1 MLLSR
6 VVSYAIK
13 PRIYVILRGGL
24 GNQLHQIAA
33 GVHLAEKNGGKL
45 FIFPHIV
52 DTAENHDRRGFYKKI
67 DLSGLFPKIKIYEV
81 NRIEDLVLRAMNRVS
96 LQRFQKR
103 IISEINFFN
112 ASPYKI
118 ILIVGWFQSYEY
130 LPEDIDFTKL
140 VDPLLKSKKETRLHV
155 RLTDFLDIDKHP
167 LDGLFYKEA
176 LKKVQGKHNFS
187 NVICFSDDIP
197 NAIKILPP
205 SFAYI
210 FPEIENSLEANELLR
225 VLSSSHA
232 LICSKSSLCWW
243 AANAVSSEGG
253 IVVSP
258 WTETAH
264 NSAWLKIE
272 N

>member
-13 PRIYVILRGGL
+13 PRIYIILRGGL

-33 GVHLAEKNGGKL
+33 GVHLAEKNDGKL
-45 FIFPHIV
+45 IIFPHIV
-52 DTAENHDRRGFYKKI
+52 DTAKNHDRRGFYKKI
-67 DLSGLFPKIKIYEV
+67 DLKGLFPKIKIHEV
-81 NRIEDLVLRAMNRVS
+81 SSIEDLVLRVMNRIS
-96 LQRFQKR
+96 LRKFQKR
-103 IISEINFFN
+103 IVSEKNFFN
-112 ASPYKI
+112 ANPYQI
-118 ILIVGWFQSYEY
+118 ILIVGWFQSHEY
-130 LPEDIDFTKL
+130 LPVNIDFTKL
-140 VDPLLKSKKETRLHV
+140 VDPLLKSKKETTLHV
-155 RLTDFLDIDKHP
+155 RLTDFLDIDKDP

-176 LKKVQGKHNFS
+176 LKKVQKKHDFA

-205 SFAYI
+205 SFTYI

-225 VLSSSHA
+225 VLSSSYA

-243 AANAVSSEGG
+243 AANAVSSQGG

-258 WTETAH
+258 WIETAH
-264 NSAWLKIE
+264 KSAWLTID

>member
-1 MLLSR
+1 MSPSR
-6 VVSYAIK
+6 VLSYAIK

-52 DTAENHDRRGFYKKI
+52 DTAKNHDRRGFYKKI
-67 DLSGLFPKIKIYEV
+67 DLSGLFPNIEIYEV
-81 NRIEDLVLRAMNRVS
+81 NRIEDLVLRAMNRLS
-96 LQRFQKR
+96 LRRFQKR
-103 IISEINFFN
+103 IVSEKNFFSV
-112 ASPYKI
+112 SPYKI
-118 ILIVGWFQSYEY
+118 ILIVGWFQSHEY
-130 LPEDIDFTKL
+130 LPEEIDFTKL
-140 VDPLLKSKKETRLHV
+140 ADPLLKSKKETKLHV

-167 LDGLFYKEA
+167 LDELFYKEA
-176 LKKVQGKHNFS
+176 LKKVQGKHKFS

-197 NAIKILPP
+197 NSIKILPP

-225 VLSSSHA
+225 VLSSSYA

-243 AANAVSSEGG
+243 AANAVSSRGG

-258 WTETAH
+258 WAEKAR
-264 NSAWLKIE
+264 NSAWLKID

>member
-1 MLLSR
+1 MFLSR

-45 FIFPHIV
+45 IIFPHIV
-52 DTAENHDRRGFYKKI
+52 DTAKNHDRRGFYKKI
-67 DLSGLFPKIKIYEV
+67 DLLGLFPKIKIYEV
-81 NRIEDLVLRAMNRVS
+81 NRLEDLVLRVVNRVS

-112 ASPYKI
+112 VSSYRI
-118 ILIVGWFQSYEY
+118 ILMVGWFQSHEY
-130 LPEDIDFTKL
+130 LPNDIDFTKL
-140 VDPLLKSKKETRLHV
+140 VDSLLKNKKETKLHV

-176 LKKVQGKHNFS
+176 LEKVQEKYNFS

-197 NAIKILPP
+197 KAIKILPP
-205 SFAYI
+205 SFAYV

-225 VLSSSHA
+225 VLSSSYA

-243 AANAVSSEGG
+243 AANAVSAQGG
-253 IVVSP
+253 VVISP
-258 WTETAH
+258 WTGSTHKAE
-264 NSAWLKIE
+264 WLTV
-272 N
+272 NV